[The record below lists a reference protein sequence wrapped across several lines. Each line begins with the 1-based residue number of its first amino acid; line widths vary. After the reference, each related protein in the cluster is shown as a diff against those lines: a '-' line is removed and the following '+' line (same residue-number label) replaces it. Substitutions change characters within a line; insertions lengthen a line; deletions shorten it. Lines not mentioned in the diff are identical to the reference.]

1 MSWPPL
7 WNLLKCLY
15 ANAIRGGVPMTGG
28 EAIYLAGV
36 IAVFVVFGAG
46 LAYAQIK
53 SGGRKR

>member
-1 MSWPPL
+1 MSWFPL
-7 WNLLKCLY
+7 RSLLKCLY

-36 IAVFVVFGAG
+36 IAVFVAFIAV
-46 LAYAQIK
+46 LAYSQIK

>member
-1 MSWPPL
+1 
-7 WNLLKCLY
+7 
-15 ANAIRGGVPMTGG
+15 MTEG

-36 IAVFVVFGAG
+36 IAVFVVFGAV

>member
-1 MSWPPL
+1 
-7 WNLLKCLY
+7 
-15 ANAIRGGVPMTGG
+15 MTEG

-36 IAVFVVFGAG
+36 IAAFVVFSAV